1 MNWGGYLEFVIAG
14 GVGIL
19 GITLIYFGG
28 HIIMNL
34 LGDDTT
40 VQKSGPEQS
49 ESGQS
54 LHPLPDCAPV
64 PIGEERL
71 ATRLERDAVNE
82 MVESRRAAPAGE
94 PDR

>member
-1 MNWGGYLEFVIAG
+1 
-14 GVGIL
+14 
-19 GITLIYFGG
+19 
-28 HIIMNL
+28 MNL
-34 LGDDTT
+34 SGDDKT
-40 VQKSGPEQS
+40 VQKSGLAQS
-49 ESGQS
+49 ESGQP

-82 MVESRRAAPAGE
+82 MVESRRAAPVGE

>member
-1 MNWGGYLEFVIAG
+1 MNWSGYLEVVIAG

-19 GITLIYFGG
+19 GITLFFYGG
-28 HIIMNL
+28 HIIMSL

-40 VQKSGPEQS
+40 VQKSGPVQS
-49 ESGQS
+49 EPSQP

-64 PIGEERL
+64 TIGEERL

-82 MVESRRAAPAGE
+82 MVESRRAAPVGE